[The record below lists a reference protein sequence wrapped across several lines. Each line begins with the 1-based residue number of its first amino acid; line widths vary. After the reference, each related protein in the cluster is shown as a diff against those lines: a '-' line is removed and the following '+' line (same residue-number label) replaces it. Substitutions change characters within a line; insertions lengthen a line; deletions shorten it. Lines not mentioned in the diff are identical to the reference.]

1 MLNIA
6 VTYVIKLIY
15 LIHFRNFCMRKIKI
29 HVWENIRY
37 IVSKSINRIIAMKVK
52 PAPSSKMNAKHSV
65 HGHRVQQIP
74 SQTSNEST
82 SSQSHVNSSSKV
94 FPSKILFT
102 NNSSNCNL
110 SSGHDLPP
118 ICE

>member
-1 MLNIA
+1 
-6 VTYVIKLIY
+6 
-15 LIHFRNFCMRKIKI
+15 
-29 HVWENIRY
+29 
-37 IVSKSINRIIAMKVK
+37 MKVK
-52 PAPSSKMNAKHSV
+52 PAPSTDLNVKHPIRV
-65 HGHRVQQIP
+65 HRVQQIP